1 LTPAGVGDAVHD
13 HAEDDGR
20 YDHRNQLE
28 ERIAQN
34 LELDGEGW
42 LGHAQNNA
50 QQKCDDDLKE

>member
-34 LELDGEGW
+34 LELDG
-42 LGHAQNNA
+42 HAQNNA